1 MIRGMDKKYK
11 SSCWSIHGETRES
24 TQDSG
29 LQYETEAFDLFK
41 TAFSMDEGG
50 RIRRMTMRWRQMMMM
65 KQQRKLNFGKS

>member
-11 SSCWSIHGETRES
+11 SSCWSIHSETRES

-41 TAFSMDEGG
+41 TTFSMDEGG
-50 RIRRMTMRWRQMMMM
+50 PNQTNDNAVETNDDDE
-65 KQQRKLNFGKS
+65 QQRKLNLGKS